1 MDSSQAKDG
10 SAAASGNGASNSAG
24 PGLIAGLGG
33 LARNL
38 FALLVSRIE
47 LAALELGEVRDNLA
61 RFLLVG
67 ALGVIA
73 LWFAVACWTALIVV
87 LAWDSMGWK
96 ILVLIAAVYS
106 VLAFAILRHARGM
119 VAGDRLSMPATMA
132 ELRSDRDALL

>member
-1 MDSSQAKDG
+1 MDSSQPKDD
-10 SAAASGNGASNSAG
+10 SAQQGG

-33 LARNL
+33 LARSL
-38 FALLVSRIE
+38 FALFVSRIE

-73 LWFAVACWTALIVV
+73 LWFAVACWTVLVVV
-87 LAWDSMGWK
+87 LAWESMGWK
-96 ILVLIAAVYS
+96 ILALVAAVYS

-119 VAGDRLSMPATMA
+119 VAGDKLSMPATMA